1 MSCEFCKSE
10 MYAWRPGEDLPDS
23 KPLLDHL
30 ATCPE
35 CAQWFANFS
44 ASDERIRQT
53 FLEVPESP
61 SLEAKIFAGLD
72 NERLRKAPRKST
84 WRNWFLLPIAASL
97 LLGLVL
103 GLGPWLQEARLG
115 RQVATLLSQPPSAE
129 INSTDQKQLL
139 AWSAGALSGN
149 AGLPPELSRV
159 EFRSA
164 SSLKV
169 ASHKAVLLKMKNEQ
183 RASLLI
189 IDARLTAENTVKSF
203 HETAGSDSRWS
214 DGQRTYVLLFQGSEQ
229 DMHAYMTRMGIVT

>member
-10 MYAWRPGEDLPDS
+10 MYAWRPGDNLADS

-44 ASDERIRQT
+44 AGDERIRQT

-61 SLEAKIFAGLD
+61 SLEARIFAGLD
-72 NERLRKAPRKST
+72 YERLQKAPRKST

-97 LLGLVL
+97 LLGVTL
-103 GLGPWLQEARLG
+103 GFGPWLQEVRLS

-139 AWSAGALSGN
+139 AWSADASVGKCGAASR
-149 AGLPPELSRV
+149 AEQSRV
-159 EFRSA
+159 SRRKLAQGRQPQSCPAQDEG
-164 SSLKV
+164 
-169 ASHKAVLLKMKNEQ
+169 
-183 RASLLI
+183 RATCQPA
-189 IDARLTAENTVKSF
+189 DYRCTT
-203 HETAGSDSRWS
+203 HR
-214 DGQRTYVLLFQGSEQ
+214 
-229 DMHAYMTRMGIVT
+229 

>member
-1 MSCEFCKSE
+1 MSCELYRSE
-10 MYAWRPGEDLPDS
+10 MYAWRPGDDVPGS

-35 CAQWFANFS
+35 CAQWFALFS
-44 ASDERIRQT
+44 ASDERIRQA
-53 FLEVPESP
+53 FSEVPERP
-61 SLEAKIFAGLD
+61 SLEAKIFEGLAY
-72 NERLRKAPRKST
+72 ERLPKAPRKAT

-97 LLGLVL
+97 LLGVTL
-103 GLGPWLQEARLG
+103 GLGPWLQEALLS
-115 RQVATLLSQPPSAE
+115 RQVAALLTHPPSAE

-159 EFRSA
+159 EFRAA

-169 ASHKAVLLKMKNEQ
+169 ASHKAVLLKMENEQ

-189 IDARLTAENTVKSF
+189 IDARLTAENTIKSF

-214 DGQRTYVLLFQGSEQ
+214 DGRRTYVLLFQGSEQ

>member
-1 MSCEFCKSE
+1 
-10 MYAWRPGEDLPDS
+10 MYAWRPGDDLPDS

-44 ASDERIRQT
+44 ASDERIRRT

-61 SLEAKIFAGLD
+61 SVEAKIFAGLAY
-72 NERLRKAPRKST
+72 ERLQKAPRKST

-97 LLGLVL
+97 LLGVTL
-103 GLGPWLQEARLG
+103 GLGPWLQEARLS

-139 AWSAGALSGN
+139 AWSAGALSGD
-149 AGLPPELSRV
+149 AGLPPELSRI
-159 EFRSA
+159 EFRAA
-164 SSLKV
+164 SSFKV

-189 IDARLTAENTVKSF
+189 IDARLTADNTIKSF
-203 HETAGSDSRWS
+203 H
-214 DGQRTYVLLFQGSEQ
+214 
-229 DMHAYMTRMGIVT
+229 

>member
-1 MSCEFCKSE
+1 MSCELYRSE
-10 MYAWRPGEDLPDS
+10 MYAWRPGDEVPDS
-23 KPLLDHL
+23 RPLLDHL

-44 ASDERIRQT
+44 ASDERIRQA
-53 FLEVPESP
+53 FSELPESP
-61 SLEAKIFAGLD
+61 SLEAKIFEGLSY
-72 NERLRKAPRKST
+72 ERVQKAPRKAT

-97 LLGLVL
+97 LLGITL
-103 GLGPWLQEARLG
+103 GFGPWLQETRLS

-139 AWSAGALSGN
+139 AWSAAALSGN
-149 AGLPPELSRV
+149 AVLPPELSRV
-159 EFRSA
+159 EFRAA

-169 ASHKAVLLKMKNEQ
+169 ANHKAVLLKMENEQ

-189 IDARLTAENTVKSF
+189 IDAPLTAENTIKFF

-214 DGQRTYVLLFQGSEQ
+214 DGRRTYVLLFQGSEQ

>member
-1 MSCEFCKSE
+1 MSCELYKSE
-10 MYAWRPGEDLPDS
+10 MYAWRPGDNLPES

-35 CAQWFANFS
+35 CAQWFAHFS
-44 ASDERIRQT
+44 ANDERIRQA
-53 FLEVPESP
+53 FSEVPESP
-61 SLEAKIFAGLD
+61 SLEAKILEGLAY
-72 NERLRKAPRKST
+72 ERLQKAPRKST
-84 WRNWFLLPIAASL
+84 RRYWFLLPIAASL

-115 RQVATLLSQPPSAE
+115 RQVATLLSQRPSWE

-139 AWSAGALSGN
+139 AWSAGALSGD

-159 EFRSA
+159 EFGAA

-169 ASHKAVLLKMKNEQ
+169 ASHNAVLLNMKNEQ

-189 IDARLTAENTVKSF
+189 IDARLTAENKIKSF

-214 DGQRTYVLLFQGSEQ
+214 DGRRTYVLLFQGSEQ
-229 DMHAYMTRMGIVT
+229 DMHAYMTQMGIVT

>member
-1 MSCEFCKSE
+1 MSCDLYKSE
-10 MYAWRPGEDLPDS
+10 MYTWRPGDNLPDS

-44 ASDERIRQT
+44 ASDEKIRRI

-72 NERLRKAPRKST
+72 YERRQKAPRKSS

-97 LLGLVL
+97 LLGIMP
-103 GLGPWLQEARLG
+103 GLGPRLQEARLS

-129 INSTDQKQLL
+129 INSTDQRQLL
-139 AWSAGALSGN
+139 AWSAGALSGDVE
-149 AGLPPELSRV
+149 LPPELSRV
-159 EFRSA
+159 EFRAA
-164 SSLKV
+164 SSLNV
-169 ASHKAVLLKMKNEQ
+169 ASHKAVLLKMKNEE

-189 IDARLTAENTVKSF
+189 IDARLTAKNTIKSF

-214 DGQRTYVLLFQGSEQ
+214 DGRRTYVLLFQGSEQ
-229 DMHAYMTRMGIVT
+229 DMYAYMNRMGIVT

>member
-1 MSCEFCKSE
+1 MSCEFYRSE
-10 MYAWRPGEDLPDS
+10 MYAWRPGDDLPDS

-53 FLEVPESP
+53 FSEVPESP

-72 NERLRKAPRKST
+72 YERLQQAPRKST
-84 WRNWFLLPIAASL
+84 WRHWFLLPIAASL
-97 LLGLVL
+97 LVGIALGF
-103 GLGPWLQEARLG
+103 GPWLQEARLS

-129 INSTDQKQLL
+129 INSTDQKELL
-139 AWSAGALSGN
+139 AWSAGALSGD
-149 AGLPPELSRV
+149 AGLPPALSRV
-159 EFRSA
+159 EFRAA

-189 IDARLTAENTVKSF
+189 IDARLTAENTIKSF

-214 DGQRTYVLLFQGSEQ
+214 DGRRTYVLLFQGSEQ
-229 DMHAYMTRMGIVT
+229 DMRAYMVQMGIVT

>member
-10 MYAWRPGEDLPDS
+10 MYAWRLSDNPPYS
-23 KPLLDHL
+23 KPLLDHF
-30 ATCPE
+30 ATCTE
-35 CAQWFANFS
+35 CVQRFANFS

-53 FLEVPESP
+53 FLKVPESA
-61 SLEAKIFAGLD
+61 SLEAKILEGLA
-72 NERLRKAPRKST
+72 NERLQKALRKST

-97 LLGLVL
+97 LFAVTL
-103 GLGPWLQEARLG
+103 GLGPWLQEARLS
-115 RQVATLLSQPPSAE
+115 RQVVTLLSHPPSAE
-129 INSTDQKQLL
+129 INSTDRKQLL

-159 EFRSA
+159 EFRAA

-183 RASLLI
+183 RASLVI
-189 IDARLTAENTVKSF
+189 IDARLTAENSIKSF

-214 DGQRTYVLLFQGSEQ
+214 DGRRTYVLLFQGSEQ
-229 DMHAYMTRMGIVT
+229 DMRAYLTRMGIVT

>member
-1 MSCEFCKSE
+1 MSCEFYESE
-10 MYAWRPGEDLPDS
+10 MYAWRPGDDLPES
-23 KPLLDHL
+23 KPLLDHV

-35 CAQWFANFS
+35 CARWFANFS
-44 ASDERIRQT
+44 ASDERIRQS
-53 FLEVPESP
+53 FLQIPESP

-72 NERLRKAPRKST
+72 YERLQKAPRKSS

-97 LLGLVL
+97 LFGVTLGFS
-103 GLGPWLQEARLG
+103 PWIQEARLS

-139 AWSAGALSGN
+139 SWSAGALSGD
-149 AGLPPELSRV
+149 AALPPELSRI
-159 EFRSA
+159 EFRAA
-164 SSLKV
+164 SSLNV

-189 IDARLTAENTVKSF
+189 IDGRLTEENTIKSF
-203 HETAGSDSRWS
+203 HETAGNDSRWS
-214 DGQRTYVLLFQGSEQ
+214 DGRRTYVLLFQGSEQ

>member
-1 MSCEFCKSE
+1 MSCELYKLE
-10 MYAWRPGEDLPDS
+10 MHALRPGDDLPDS

-44 ASDERIRQT
+44 ACDERIRQP
-53 FLEVPESP
+53 FLEVPERP
-61 SLEAKIFAGLD
+61 SLEAKIFASLAY
-72 NERLRKAPRKST
+72 ERLQNAPRKSR
-84 WRNWFLLPIAASL
+84 WKNWFLLPIAASL
-97 LLGLVL
+97 LVGVTL
-103 GLGPWLQEARLG
+103 GLGPWLQEVRLS
-115 RQVATLLSQPPSAE
+115 RQVATLLSQPPSEE

-139 AWSAGALSGN
+139 AWSAGALSGDV
-149 AGLPPELSRV
+149 GLPSELSRL
-159 EFRSA
+159 EFRAA
-164 SSLKV
+164 SSLNV

-189 IDARLTAENTVKSF
+189 IDARLTADNKIKSF

-214 DGQRTYVLLFQGSEQ
+214 DGRRTYVLLFQGSEQ

>member
-1 MSCEFCKSE
+1 MSCELYKSE
-10 MYAWRPGEDLPDS
+10 MYAWGPGDNLPDS

-44 ASDERIRQT
+44 ATDERIRQA
-53 FLEVPESP
+53 FSEVPESP
-61 SLEAKIFAGLD
+61 SLEAKIFAGLAY
-72 NERLRKAPRKST
+72 ERLQKAPRKAS

-97 LLGLVL
+97 LLGVTL
-103 GLGPWLQEARLG
+103 GLGPWLQEARLS

-149 AGLPPELSRV
+149 AGLPPELNRV
-159 EFRSA
+159 EFRAA
-164 SSLKV
+164 SSLNV
-169 ASHKAVLLKMKNEQ
+169 ASHKAVLLKMKNED

-189 IDARLTAENTVKSF
+189 IDARLTAENTIKSF

-214 DGQRTYVLLFQGSEQ
+214 DGRRTYVLLLQGSEQ
-229 DMHAYMTRMGIVT
+229 DMHAYMTQMGIVT

>member
-1 MSCEFCKSE
+1 MSCELYKLE
-10 MYAWRPGEDLPDS
+10 MYAWRPGDDLPDS

-44 ASDERIRQT
+44 ASDERIRQA
-53 FLEVPESP
+53 FSEVPGSP
-61 SLEAKIFAGLD
+61 SLEAKIFAGLAY
-72 NERLRKAPRKST
+72 ERLQKAPRKST

-97 LLGLVL
+97 LVAVTL
-103 GLGPWLQEARLG
+103 GLGPWLPEARLN

-159 EFRSA
+159 EFRAA
-164 SSLKV
+164 SSLNV
-169 ASHKAVLLKMKNEQ
+169 ASHKAVLLKMKNEE
-183 RASLLI
+183 RASLLV
-189 IDARLTAENTVKSF
+189 IDARLTAENTFKSF

-214 DGQRTYVLLFQGSEQ
+214 DGRRTYVLLFQGSEQ

>member
-1 MSCEFCKSE
+1 MSCEFYKSE
-10 MYAWRPGEDLPDS
+10 VYAWRLGDDLPDS
-23 KPLLDHL
+23 QQLLDHL

-44 ASDERIRQT
+44 AGDERIRQA
-53 FLEVPESP
+53 FSEIPESP
-61 SLEAKIFAGLD
+61 SLEAKILADLAY
-72 NERLRKAPRKST
+72 EHLQKAPRKAT
-84 WRNWFLLPIAASL
+84 WKNWFLLPIAAAL
-97 LLGLVL
+97 LLGITP
-103 GLGPWLQEARLG
+103 GLGPWLQEARLS

-129 INSTDQKQLL
+129 IDSNDQKQLL

-149 AGLPPELSRV
+149 GALPPELSRV
-159 EFRSA
+159 EFRAA

-189 IDARLTAENTVKSF
+189 IDARLTAENTIKSF

-214 DGQRTYVLLFQGSEQ
+214 DGRRTYVLLFQGSEQ
-229 DMHAYMTRMGIVT
+229 DMHAYMTQMGIVT

>member
-10 MYAWRPGEDLPDS
+10 MYAWRPGDNLPDS

-44 ASDERIRQT
+44 ASDERIRQA
-53 FLEVPESP
+53 FSEVPESP
-61 SLEAKIFAGLD
+61 SLEAKIFEGLAY
-72 NERLRKAPRKST
+72 ERLQKAPRKSN
-84 WRNWFLLPIAASL
+84 WRNWFLLPTAASL
-97 LLGLVL
+97 LVGITF
-103 GLGPWLQEARLG
+103 GLGPWLQEARLS

-159 EFRSA
+159 EFGAA

-189 IDARLTAENTVKSF
+189 IDARLTAKNKIKSF
-203 HETAGSDSRWS
+203 HETAGSHSRWS
-214 DGQRTYVLLFQGSEQ
+214 DGRRTYVLLFQGSEQ
-229 DMHAYMTRMGIVT
+229 DMHAYMTQMGIVT

>member
-1 MSCEFCKSE
+1 MSCELYKLE
-10 MYAWRPGEDLPDS
+10 MYAWRPGDDLPDS
-23 KPLLDHL
+23 KPLLGHL

-53 FLEVPESP
+53 FLEIPESP
-61 SLEAKIFAGLD
+61 SLEAKIFTGLAYG
-72 NERLRKAPRKST
+72 RLQKAPRKST

-97 LLGLVL
+97 LLGVTL
-103 GLGPWLQEARLG
+103 GLGPWLQEARLS
-115 RQVATLLSQPPSAE
+115 RQVATLLSQPPSEE

-139 AWSAGALSGN
+139 GWSADALSGD

-159 EFRSA
+159 EFRAA

-169 ASHKAVLLKMKNEQ
+169 ASHKAVLLKMNNEQ

-189 IDARLTAENTVKSF
+189 IDARLTPENKIKSF

-214 DGQRTYVLLFQGSEQ
+214 DGRRTYVLLFQGSEQ

>member
-1 MSCEFCKSE
+1 MSCELYKAE
-10 MYAWRPGEDLPDS
+10 MYSWRPGENLPNS

-35 CAQWFANFS
+35 CAQWFAHFS

-53 FLEVPESP
+53 FLAIPKSP
-61 SLEAKIFAGLD
+61 SLEAKIFAGLAY
-72 NERLRKAPRKST
+72 ERLQKAPRRSA
-84 WRNWFLLPIAASL
+84 WRSWFLLPIAASIL
-97 LLGLVL
+97 LCVTL
-103 GLGPWLQEARLG
+103 GLGPWLQEARLS
-115 RQVATLLSQPPSAE
+115 RQVATLLSQPPSAD
-129 INSTDQKQLL
+129 INSADQNQLL

-149 AGLPPELSRV
+149 AGLPPELSRI
-159 EFRSA
+159 EFRAA

-189 IDARLTAENTVKSF
+189 IDARLTPENTIKSF

-214 DGQRTYVLLFQGSEQ
+214 DGRRTYVLLFQGSEQ
-229 DMHAYMTRMGIVT
+229 DMHAYMSRMGIFT

>member
-1 MSCEFCKSE
+1 MSCELYKSE
-10 MYAWRPGEDLPDS
+10 MYAWRPGDNLPDS

-30 ATCPE
+30 GTCPE

-53 FLEVPESP
+53 FSEIPESP
-61 SLEAKIFAGLD
+61 SLEAKIFASLD
-72 NERLRKAPRKST
+72 YERLQKAPRKSS

-97 LLGLVL
+97 LLGVTLR
-103 GLGPWLQEARLG
+103 LGPWLQDARLS
-115 RQVATLLSQPPSAE
+115 REVATLLSQPPSVE

-139 AWSAGALSGN
+139 DWSARALSGD
-149 AGLPPELSRV
+149 AELPPELSKI
-159 EFRSA
+159 EFRAA

-169 ASHKAVLLKMKNEQ
+169 ASHRAVLLKMKNEQ

-189 IDARLTAENTVKSF
+189 IDARLTAENTIKSF

-214 DGQRTYVLLFQGSEQ
+214 DGRRTYVLLFQGSEQ
-229 DMHAYMTRMGIVT
+229 DMHAYMTQMGIVT

>member
-1 MSCEFCKSE
+1 MSCEFYKSE
-10 MYAWRPGEDLPDS
+10 MYAWRPGDDLPDS

-30 ATCPE
+30 ASCPE

-44 ASDERIRQT
+44 ASDEGIRQA
-53 FLEVPESP
+53 FSEVPESP

-72 NERLRKAPRKST
+72 YERIQKAPRKAT

-97 LLGLVL
+97 LFGVML
-103 GLGPWLQEARLG
+103 GLGPWLQEVRLS

-159 EFRSA
+159 EFLAA
-164 SSLKV
+164 SSLRV

-183 RASLLI
+183 RAGLLI
-189 IDARLTAENTVKSF
+189 IDARLTAENTIKSF
-203 HETAGSDSRWS
+203 HQTAGSDSRWS
-214 DGQRTYVLLFQGSEQ
+214 DGRRTYVLLFQGSEQ
-229 DMHAYMTRMGIVT
+229 DMHAYMNRMGITT